1 MLPPHIIQ
9 SMIWED
15 FYGIFGF
22 FGMVPLIFFKL
33 DHSKIFMAFLAFL
46 AVLHILF
53 LHHSN
58 ILYAS
63 AQKDY
68 FDKYAKKIA
77 KKAKRITGGV

>member
-1 MLPPHIIQ
+1 MAFLA
-9 SMIWED
+9 
-15 FYGIFGF
+15 FLALY
-22 FGMVPLIFFKL
+22 PLIFFKVNYG
-33 DHSKIFMAFLAFL
+33 KIFMAFLAFL